1 MVNENKTILVLWD
14 FTQNSK
20 NAVQHAI
27 QLAQAANSPII
38 LMHII
43 QNNSLFGGKGKH
55 TGLKA
60 ECEGKLNIEAS
71 QLKKHHGVDIE
82 WEVNVGKI
90 HKIVRNTIADKKI
103 SLVISPWT
111 YVSKGKALAIN
122 KFLKRGLKN
131 IQIPYISTDKAPAHS
146 KYLEIVV
153 PLDYDKKFKET
164 IHWLVYLAKLYKCNI
179 NLIKPFYTDQGKKK
193 QMANNI
199 FFTKKVFDSNDI
211 VYGIKTAKKKNP
223 FVQEVYDFTQKIDAD
238 LIMIVADKTENY
250 TSNTRL
256 HGESKAPLMCLS
268 PKKRVYQSFT

>member
-1 MVNENKTILVLWD
+1 
-14 FTQNSK
+14 
-20 NAVQHAI
+20 
-27 QLAQAANSPII
+27 
-38 LMHII
+38 
-43 QNNSLFGGKGKH
+43 
-55 TGLKA
+55 
-60 ECEGKLNIEAS
+60 
-71 QLKKHHGVDIE
+71 
-82 WEVNVGKI
+82 
-90 HKIVRNTIADKKI
+90 
-103 SLVISPWT
+103 
-111 YVSKGKALAIN
+111 
-122 KFLKRGLKN
+122 
-131 IQIPYISTDKAPAHS
+131 
-146 KYLEIVV
+146 
-153 PLDYDKKFKET
+153 
-164 IHWLVYLAKLYKCNI
+164 VYLAKLYKCNI